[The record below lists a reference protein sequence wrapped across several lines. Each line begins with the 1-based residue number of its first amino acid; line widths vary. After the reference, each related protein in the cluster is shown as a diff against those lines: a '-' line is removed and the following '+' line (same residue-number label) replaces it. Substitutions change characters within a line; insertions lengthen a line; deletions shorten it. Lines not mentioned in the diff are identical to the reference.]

1 MYTFNV
7 EIRDSVLSD
16 HISVLL
22 DIFIPCHIAAQ
33 GAPACTCRMFQPPA
47 PVQLSAAFSSATAA
61 VLEFSVC
68 PNSEELNS

>member
-1 MYTFNV
+1 MYTFNI
-7 EIRDSVLSD
+7 EICDSVLSD

-33 GAPACTCRMFQPPA
+33 GVPACTCRMFKPPA
-47 PVQLSAAFSSATAA
+47 LVQSSAAFKSATA
-61 VLEFSVC
+61 LEFSVC